1 MSDLLQTP
9 LDDFDLADESNLV
22 RSIISQLPSH
32 LADQIAAGEVVER
45 PASVVKELL
54 ENALDS
60 GASQI
65 DITIELGGTQLIQV
79 TDNGY
84 GIPQEELSLAVSR
97 HATSKIKSAEDL
109 ASVHTLGFRGEA
121 LASISSVSRFE
132 IVSKVADSSAAW
144 QLHAEGE
151 GRWSE
156 MRPVAGTVGT
166 SVKVEDLF
174 FNTPARKKF
183 LRSPQTEFSQIDQL
197 VKRVMLSRPQVGFK
211 LTHNGKVVRQV
222 LPVSS
227 DTAETKRLSQLM
239 GQPFVQQSLAVE
251 FESADIKLSGWVG
264 LPTFNRSQTD
274 MQYLF
279 VNGRI
284 VRDRLLSYAVKQ
296 AYADVLYHGRHPAY
310 LLFLDI
316 PHGLVDVNVHPAKYE
331 VRFANGRWVYDFLRR
346 SVREAV
352 SRPVSAEQGSGGS
365 LNSGFMQGGSSGQ
378 ASFNNVSPSAF
389 ANLGGGN
396 LPNFNG
402 DSQAAMRFQAP
413 TANSNVSLSERFKYE
428 ANPLLASAGTAFSAE
443 ESPSSYADSGLAQG
457 VSEHK
462 LGYAKMQLHGIFI
475 LAENQKGLVLVDMHA
490 AHERVV
496 YERLKTQWQ
505 NQRLISQPLLV
516 PMALA
521 LESSQIAV
529 WEAHQEWFVQL
540 GFEMEVLGPEQLKV
554 TALPALLVKSDVVNL
569 VNDMLADLAVAGQT
583 QQVEEHIN
591 AMLSTMACHGS
602 VRAHRQLTIEEMNAL
617 LREMEQTERSDQ
629 CNHGRPTW
637 VQLNLDQLDSLFM
650 RGK

>member
-1 MSDLLQTP
+1 VSESLQTP
-9 LDDFDLADESNLV
+9 IDELTPEIE
-22 RSIISQLPSH
+22 RSVISQLPSH

-60 GASQI
+60 GATQI
-65 DITIELGGTQLIQV
+65 DITIELGGTKLIQIS
-79 TDNGY
+79 DNGY
-84 GIPQEELSLAVSR
+84 GIPKEELVLAVSR
-97 HATSKIKSAEDL
+97 HATSKIKSAQDL
-109 ASVHTLGFRGEA
+109 AAVHTLGFRGEA

-132 IVSKVADSSAAW
+132 ITSKESGGSAAW

-151 GRWSE
+151 GNWSE
-156 MRPVAGTVGT
+156 LKPVAGTVGT
-166 SVKVEDLF
+166 TVKVEDLF

-183 LRSPQTEFSQIDQL
+183 LRKPQTEFSHIDQL
-197 VKRVMLSRPQVGFK
+197 VKRVMLSRPHVGFK
-211 LTHNGKVVRQV
+211 LVHNNKVMRQV
-222 LPVSS
+222 LPVNDSV
-227 DTAETKRLSQLM
+227 TETKRLSQLM
-239 GQPFVQQSLAVE
+239 GQPFVQQSLTLA
-251 FESADIKLSGWVG
+251 FDTQDIKLSGWVG

-310 LLFLDI
+310 LLFLEI
-316 PHGLVDVNVHPAKYE
+316 PHDLVDVNVHPAKYE

-365 LNSGFMQGGSSGQ
+365 LEGVLQGQ
-378 ASFNNVSPSAF
+378 DTLNQVSPSAF
-389 ANLGGGN
+389 ANAAGP
-396 LPNFNG
+396 LPNFG
-402 DSQAAMRFQAP
+402 VDSQANMRFQAP
-413 TANSNVSLSERFKYE
+413 PSNSTATLSERFKYQTN
-428 ANPLLASAGTAFSAE
+428 ALSAGSGVAEGQERYAEGAVAAHTA
-443 ESPSSYADSGLAQG
+443 
-457 VSEHK
+457 SEHK

-475 LAENQKGLVLVDMHA
+475 LAENQQGLVLVDMHA

-505 NQRLISQPLLV
+505 DQRLVSQPLLV
-516 PMALA
+516 PMVLT
-521 LESSQIAV
+521 LETSQISI
-529 WEAHQEWFVQL
+529 WETHQAWFAKL

-554 TALPALLVKSDVVNL
+554 IALPALLVKSDVVNL

-591 AMLSTMACHGS
+591 EMLSTMACHGS
-602 VRAHRQLTIEEMNAL
+602 VRAHRQLTVDEMNAL

-637 VQLNLDQLDSLFM
+637 VQLSMDQLDSLFM
-650 RGK
+650 RGQ

>member
-1 MSDLLQTP
+1 MSESLQTP
-9 LDDFDLADESNLV
+9 IDELPPEMQRTV
-22 RSIISQLPSH
+22 ISQLPSH

-60 GASQI
+60 GATQI
-65 DITIELGGTQLIQV
+65 DITVELGGTKLIQIS
-79 TDNGY
+79 DNGY
-84 GIPQEELSLAVSR
+84 GIPKEELVLAVSR
-97 HATSKIKSAEDL
+97 HATSKIKSAQDL
-109 ASVHTLGFRGEA
+109 AAVHTLGFRGEA

-132 IVSKVADSSAAW
+132 ITSKARDGSAAW

-151 GRWSE
+151 GNWSE
-156 MRPVAGTVGT
+156 LKPVAGMVGT
-166 SVKVEDLF
+166 TVKVEDLF

-183 LRSPQTEFSQIDQL
+183 LRKPQTEFSHIDQL

-211 LTHNGKVVRQV
+211 LVHNNKVVRQV
-222 LPVSS
+222 LPVNDSS
-227 DTAETKRLSQLM
+227 TETKRLSQLM
-239 GQPFVQQSLAVE
+239 GQPFVQQSLTVA
-251 FESADIKLSGWVG
+251 FDTQDINLSGWVG

-310 LLFLDI
+310 LLFLEI
-316 PHGLVDVNVHPAKYE
+316 PHDLVDVNVHPAKYE

-365 LNSGFMQGGSSGQ
+365 LDGMLQGQEALNQVSS
-378 ASFNNVSPSAF
+378 SAF
-389 ANLGGGN
+389 ANAAGP
-396 LPNFNG
+396 LPSFG
-402 DSQAAMRFQAP
+402 VDSQASMRFQAP
-413 TANSNVSLSERFKYE
+413 SSASTASLSERFKYQTN
-428 ANPLLASAGTAFSAE
+428 ALSAGSGVEEGQSAYGVNLGE
-443 ESPSSYADSGLAQG
+443 QA

-475 LAENQKGLVLVDMHA
+475 LAENQQGLVLVDMHA

-505 NQRLISQPLLV
+505 DQRLISQPLLV
-516 PMALA
+516 PMVLT
-521 LESSQIAV
+521 LENSQISV
-529 WEAHQEWFVQL
+529 WETHQAWFNKL
-540 GFEMEVLGPEQLKV
+540 GFEMEILGPEQLKV
-554 TALPALLVKSDVVNL
+554 IALPALLVKSDVVNL

-591 AMLSTMACHGS
+591 EMLSTMACHGS
-602 VRAHRQLTIEEMNAL
+602 VRANRQLTIDEMNAL

-637 VQLNLDQLDSLFM
+637 VQLSMDQLDSLFM
-650 RGK
+650 RGQ

>member
-1 MSDLLQTP
+1 MTHSLQTP
-9 LDDFDLADESNLV
+9 LDQLEAPSFLEPVS
-22 RSIISQLPSH
+22 RSVISQLPSH

-60 GASQI
+60 GATNI
-65 DITIELGGTQLIQV
+65 EVTIELGGTQLIQV
-79 TDNGY
+79 ADNGH
-84 GIPQEELSLAVSR
+84 GIPRDELLLAVSR
-97 HATSKIKSAEDL
+97 HATSKIISSEDL
-109 ASVHTLGFRGEA
+109 AAVDTLGFRGEA
-121 LASISSVSRFE
+121 LASIASVSRFQ
-132 IVSKVADSSAAW
+132 IISKVLDSSAAW

-156 MRPVAGTVGT
+156 LAPVAGTVGT
-166 SVKVEDLF
+166 TVKVEDLF

-183 LRSPQTEFSQIDQL
+183 LRTHQTEFSQIDQL
-197 VKRVMLSRPQVGFK
+197 VKRVMLSRPNVGFK
-211 LTHNGKVVRQV
+211 LTHNAKVVRHV
-222 LPVSS
+222 LPVS
-227 DTAETKRLSQLM
+227 DAMTETKRLSQLM

-251 FESADIKLSGWVG
+251 FEAEGVRLAGWVG

-284 VRDRLLSYAVKQ
+284 VRDRLLSYAIKQ
-296 AYADVLYHGRHPAY
+296 AYADVLYNGRHPAY
-310 LLFLDI
+310 VLFLEV
-316 PHGLVDVNVHPAKYE
+316 PHESVDVNVHPAKYE
-331 VRFANGRWVYDFLRR
+331 IRFANGRWVYDFLRR

-352 SRPVSAEQGSGGS
+352 SRPVSAEQGSGG
-365 LNSGFMQGGSSGQ
+365 FQGGGFQPGQ
-378 ASFNNVSPSAF
+378 SNLNAVSPSA
-389 ANLGGGN
+389 LGHLGAGN
-396 LPNFNG
+396 LPHFAV
-402 DSQAAMRFQAP
+402 DSQSAMRFQAP
-413 TANSNVSLSERFKYE
+413 SSSGSATLSERFKYQ
-428 ANPLLASAGTAFSAE
+428 ANVLSGVSSAAE
-443 ESPSSYADSGLAQG
+443 SDSSYAELNASQAL
-457 VSEHK
+457 SEHK
-462 LGYAKMQLHGIFI
+462 LGFAKMQLHGIFI

-496 YERLKTQWQ
+496 YERLKAQWQ

-521 LESSQIAV
+521 LESSQINV
-529 WEAHQEWFVQL
+529 WESHQAWFTQL

-554 TALPALLVKSDVVNL
+554 TALPALLIKSDVANL
-569 VNDMLADLAVAGQT
+569 VNDMISDLAVAGQT

-591 AMLSTMACHGS
+591 EMLSTMACHGS
-602 VRAHRQLTIEEMNAL
+602 VRANRHLTVDEMNAL
-617 LREMEQTERSDQ
+617 LREMERTERSDQ

-637 VQLNLDQLDSLFM
+637 VQLSLDQLDSLFM